1 MYSTPVDSD
10 CDAACAVAAQSA
22 ALCWRMHKGRVQVL
36 LITSRDTGRW
46 VIPKGWP
53 MTGLS
58 SAAAAAREAW
68 EEAGV
73 EGKVQETVLGTFVY
87 DKLSRTVY
95 LYVNLALLAKAEQ
108 KDIDFA
114 TFLAKDM
121 EKFVQFANLIPLRA
135 LQYQENVKRVSFPR

>member
-1 MYSTPVDSD
+1 
-10 CDAACAVAAQSA
+10 
-22 ALCWRMHKGRVQVL
+22 MHKGRVQVL

-87 DKLSRTVY
+87 DKLSRTDPTLQCTVAVH
-95 LYVNLALLAKAEQ
+95 LLKVLALKSRYPEAHQ
-108 KDIDFA
+108 RRRGWFA
-114 TFLAKDM
+114 ASDS
-121 EKFVQFANLIPLRA
+121 ANLVAEPQLQELLRQVEQQPELLRGPA
-135 LQYQENVKRVSFPR
+135 